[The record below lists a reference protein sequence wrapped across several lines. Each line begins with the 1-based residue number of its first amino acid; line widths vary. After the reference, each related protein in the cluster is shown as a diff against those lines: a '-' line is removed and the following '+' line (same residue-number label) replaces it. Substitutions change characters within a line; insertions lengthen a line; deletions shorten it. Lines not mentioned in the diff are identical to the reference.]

1 MTTWNR
7 IILFDGVC
15 NLCNASIQFII
26 KRDKKN
32 LFKFA
37 SLQSDVGKSL
47 LAQHHIDGTKM
58 DSVVYIENGK
68 AFTESTAAIRVAGY
82 LGFPWNLLQVFLI
95 VPSMIRNV
103 VYQWIARN
111 RYKWFGKQDSCMLP
125 DASLEARFL

>member
-1 MTTWNR
+1 MTSWNR

-26 KRDKKN
+26 KRDQKG

-37 SLQSDVGKSL
+37 SLQSEVGKTL

-68 AFTESTAAIRVAGY
+68 AYTESTAAIRVAGY

-95 VPSMIRNV
+95 VPSVIRNV

>member
-125 DASLEARFL
+125 DASLEA

>member
-82 LGFPWNLLQVFLI
+82 LGFPWKLLQVFLI

>member
-26 KRDKKN
+26 KRDEKN

-95 VPSMIRNV
+95 LPSMIRNV